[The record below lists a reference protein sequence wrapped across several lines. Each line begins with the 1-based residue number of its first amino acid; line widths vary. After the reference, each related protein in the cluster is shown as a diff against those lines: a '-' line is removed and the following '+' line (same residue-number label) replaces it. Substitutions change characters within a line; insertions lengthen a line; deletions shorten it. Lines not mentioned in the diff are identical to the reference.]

1 MFLSPTSV
9 CQQPVQGVMG
19 FYVCQIWILQWSKQL
34 QRNCSSVMSA
44 KLKIIWLLL
53 EVSTLEWV
61 LQLLKNN
68 IERGNHL
75 QC

>member
-1 MFLSPTSV
+1 
-9 CQQPVQGVMG
+9 
-19 FYVCQIWILQWSKQL
+19 
-34 QRNCSSVMSA
+34 MSA

-53 EVSTLEWV
+53 ELSTLEWV
-61 LQLLKNN
+61 LQLQKNN